1 MRPHVTAGVG
11 RTTGLKQ
18 IDDYR
23 DNWWCS
29 PAVILG
35 LGTVTSSSMFELS
48 WKDAS
53 TKTTLP
59 RNFPSFMSEPQKTT
73 ARKEISMLL
82 QLQSA
87 PNYLG
92 KQVIDWA
99 KTNPA
104 DPRAPEALH
113 LVVRSTRYGCGD
125 ERTSTIS
132 KDAFQLLH
140 KRYPKSEWTKKT
152 PYWF

>member
-1 MRPHVTAGVG
+1 
-11 RTTGLKQ
+11 
-18 IDDYR
+18 
-23 DNWWCS
+23 
-29 PAVILG
+29 
-35 LGTVTSSSMFELS
+35 MFELS